1 MPFIPH
7 ALCYTIGQHSLTRGL
22 RFVLDAYSLM
32 SGLCFAGGY
41 DGYFRHGHGGAAS
54 AASAAASSGNQSLLL
69 LALFSA
75 SACHLPLISFSLN
88 SSCPARAGLALFCA
102 LFTRTRDTSWH

>member
-1 MPFIPH
+1 MPFIPQ

-41 DGYFRHGHGGAAS
+41 DGYFRHGHGSAAS
-54 AASAAASSGNQSLLL
+54 AASAAASSGIALTDNQPLLM
-69 LALFSA
+69 SCRCC
-75 SACHLPLISFSLN
+75 SACGFCLA
-88 SSCPARAGLALFCA
+88 SSY
-102 LFTRTRDTSWH
+102 S